1 MQTLIISL
9 CVAGLL
15 LPLDAEPSLSQPTGP
30 DGGKPVACQA
40 DGSFPRTAQP
50 GECYVQVRRPAKFR
64 TETERILVKEKS
76 IRYEVVPAVFKTVE
90 KKVMIRPASK
100 RYEVEPA
107 KFEKKTVDITVLPE
121 HKRLSTSAAE
131 FKPSK
136 ERVMIQP
143 ETATWKKGAGLAD
156 SLTGIVSE
164 VWCLVRKSAEYQEYT
179 RQNIAKRARLNSH
192 DVDAKMEHV
201 PTMVMVKPASVKE
214 IVEPAE
220 YKTIKV
226 QELVTAATSKEIV
239 EAAEYKMVERQVL
252 VHDEQVVWQRVLC
265 DTNLTP
271 DVIKRIQKALK
282 EKHHDGGKVNGKLN
296 AQTLEA
302 IRKYQENF
310 KLSTGGITYEFLAH
324 LKIEL

>member
-1 MQTLIISL
+1 MQTLITAL
-9 CVAGLL
+9 CFAGLL
-15 LPLDAEPSLSQPTGP
+15 LPADASPAANQPVTSD
-30 DGGKPVACQA
+30 DGKAAACPT

-64 TETERILVKEKS
+64 TETERVLIKEKS
-76 IRYEVVPAVFKTVE
+76 LRYEVVPAVFKTVE
-90 KKVMIRPASK
+90 KKVLVRPEAK
-100 RYEVEPA
+100 RYEIEEA
-107 KFEKKTVDITVLPE
+107 KFEKKTVDVIVQPE
-121 HKRLSTSAAE
+121 HKQLSASAAE

-136 ERVMIQP
+136 EQVLIQP
-143 ETATWKKGAGLAD
+143 ETATWKKGTGLAD
-156 SLTGIVSE
+156 GVTGIVSE
-164 VWCLVRKSAEYQEYT
+164 VWCLVRTSAEYKEYT

-192 DVDAKMEHV
+192 DVDAQLEHV

-226 QELVTAATSKEIV
+226 RELVTAATSKEIV
-239 EAAEYKMVERQVL
+239 EPAEYKMVERQVL
-252 VHDEQVVWQRVLC
+252 VQDEQVVWQRVLC

-282 EKHHDGGKVNGKLN
+282 EKHHDGGKVNGKLT

-302 IRKYQENF
+302 IRKYQKTF
-310 KLSTGGITYEFLAH
+310 RLSTGGITYEFLEH